1 MADPLSKQPAP
12 AKDEIETP
20 SERSLDPIGEK
31 DAIGK
36 EITPTSEELASLRH
50 VPGSIPKVILAIAFV
65 EMCERLSYCGTVIVC
80 ESLLGELLDSTHRSN
95 SCQLCAAEAS
105 GRK

>member
-1 MADPLSKQPAP
+1 MADPLSKQPTP
-12 AKDEIETP
+12 TKDELETP
-20 SERSLDPIGEK
+20 SERSLDPIEEK
-31 DAIGK
+31 DAIGEK
-36 EITPTSEELASLRH
+36 VTPTTEELASLRH

-80 ESLLGELLDSTHRSN
+80 ESLPGELMDSTDRAN
-95 SCQLCAAEAS
+95 SCQLRAAEAS